1 MSVVLNVGILKFES
15 ADVNTV
21 MERCLA
27 GTGLTFEIVD
37 NVVIVKKMELQA
49 QTVERAVVK
58 GYVKNNKGELL
69 PGVTIAIKG
78 TTLGTVSDA
87 DGHFKLEVP
96 KRKDIILVFTFVGMK
111 KKEIPFKNEKELQV
125 VMEDESMKMDEVV
138 VTGYANIDKKSF
150 TGASVTIDR
159 EELLKVSK
167 SNVLMAIQSFDPS
180 FRIQKNNEWG
190 LTPIQCRRFISV
202 DAPVWE
208 FASWIK
214 TVCQNHSW
222 KTILTCRLLF
232 WMVLRCR

>member
-1 MSVVLNVGILKFES
+1 MREWTGKLCQIVRIMKITLLLVFLSLAQLQASVSAQLVSVEFKNASLQEIFEQVKRQTGVSFMFSNDDVRSFERRDFKVES

-87 DGHFKLEVP
+87 DGHFKLEIP
-96 KRKDIILVFTFVGMK
+96 KRKDLSLIHI
-111 KKEIPFKNEKELQV
+111 
-125 VMEDESMKMDEVV
+125 
-138 VTGYANIDKKSF
+138 
-150 TGASVTIDR
+150 
-159 EELLKVSK
+159 
-167 SNVLMAIQSFDPS
+167 
-180 FRIQKNNEWG
+180 
-190 LTPIQCRRFISV
+190 
-202 DAPVWE
+202 
-208 FASWIK
+208 
-214 TVCQNHSW
+214 
-222 KTILTCRLLF
+222 
-232 WMVLRCR
+232 